1 MLAIIHA
8 DLVMPDHIIPD
19 GFVQLGGA
27 YGIRTYFRYI

>member
-19 GFVQLGGA
+19 GFVQTAILP
-27 YGIRTYFRYI
+27 ILEE